1 VFIIPSQPVPQNTGI
16 VEGELFVMFAFPSST
31 HNLLDLR
38 LTSPRLTNL
47 PLRGFG
53 RAIGRVASDLS
64 RTGRIALRRAAL
76 AGAAVAAVAACEPV
90 DTSVAGRPAPSVN
103 TAAPIPVALLLPRG
117 SGNASDEVLAT
128 SLENAARLAI
138 SDLGNVAIDLRVYN
152 TGASPATAQQVALQA
167 VADGASVILGPVYAE
182 SANAVAVAVAPSG
195 VNVLAFSNN
204 SSIAGG
210 NLFILGPTFEN
221 TAARLSN
228 YAVRQGKG
236 RTVIIHSEDVAGRA
250 GRSAIEG
257 AMARNG
263 GTVVGAVGHE
273 FSQNGVVQ
281 AIPRIVG
288 AIRNN
293 SADSVFLTADTAG
306 ALPLLTQLLPDA
318 GISPA
323 TTQYIGLTRWDIP
336 SQTTDLPG
344 VQGGWFAL
352 PDPEMTSRFRSRY
365 EAAYGATPHPIGGLA
380 FDGIAAIGALASS
393 GRRDALSSASLTQ
406 SAGFQGVN
414 GIFRLLPNG
423 TNERGLAVAQ
433 IRDRQVVVIDPAPR
447 SFGGAGF

>member
-1 VFIIPSQPVPQNTGI
+1 VFIIPTEPVPQNSGI
-16 VEGELFVMFAFPSST
+16 VEGDYLVMFAFPPSACNPMKPSIT
-31 HNLLDLR
+31 MPGLGARIVSRLD
-38 LTSPRLTNL
+38 
-47 PLRGFG
+47 
-53 RAIGRVASDLS
+53 RAAHRVASCFSLQ
-64 RTGRIALRRAAL
+64 GIAPLRRMAFAAAAL
-76 AGAAVAAVAACEPV
+76 GAVAACEPV
-90 DTSVAGRPAPSVN
+90 DTSMGGATGPAVN

-117 SGNASDEVLAT
+117 SGNSSDEVLAT

-152 TGASPATAQQVALQA
+152 TGASPAVAQQVALQA

-221 TAARLSN
+221 TAARLSS

-236 RTVIIHSEDVAGRA
+236 RTVIVHSEDVAGRA
-250 GRSAIEG
+250 GRTAIES
-257 AMARNG
+257 AMAGSG
-263 GTVVGAVGHE
+263 GTVVGAVAHE

-281 AIPRIVG
+281 AIPQIVG
-288 AIRNN
+288 AVRNN
-293 SADSVFLTADTAG
+293 TADSVFLTADTAG
-306 ALPLLTQLLPDA
+306 ALPLLTQLLPEA
-318 GISPA
+318 GLSPA

-336 SQTTDLPG
+336 SQTTELPG

-393 GRRDALSSASLTQ
+393 GRSDALSRASLTQ